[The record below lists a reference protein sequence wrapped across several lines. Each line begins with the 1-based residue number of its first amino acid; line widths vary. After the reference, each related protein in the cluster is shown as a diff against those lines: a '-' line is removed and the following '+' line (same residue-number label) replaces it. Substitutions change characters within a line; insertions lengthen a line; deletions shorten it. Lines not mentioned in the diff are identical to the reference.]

1 MKIRVIDRI
10 LLFLLALVMLV
21 IGVCAALNEF
31 GISVLALL
39 PADITAMLTG
49 TASVIAR
56 VAAIVVMIVLSLY
69 LFSVSFRHKKKPDPF
84 INMESGSKGQI
95 RMSMESISSLV
106 LRTCGQ
112 IPGVSGM
119 KVSTIN
125 HEDSVSVDLSFQ
137 VEMEKNIP
145 ELSAQIQQ
153 TVGEVV
159 ERNCGVAVRNVCVT
173 VSGFTVPAP
182 QTNALPESKPAKKQE
197 KKRGGLFHRE
207 KKEEIPAA
215 APEATGETA
224 DEEPEAEKV
233 EIALEPETVSN
244 PVIVEEPAAG
254 EPVEETAEELVVE
267 EAVSAQS
274 AEPAAEADGEAEEQ
288 KDGEEYS
295 LLENE

>member
-49 TASVIAR
+49 TASFIAR
-56 VAAIVVMIVLSLY
+56 IAAIVVMIVLSLY
-69 LFSVSFRHKKKPDPF
+69 LFSISFRRKKKPDPF

-153 TVGEVV
+153 MVGEVV

-182 QTNALPESKPAKKQE
+182 QTNALPESKSAKKQE
-197 KKRGGLFHRE
+197 KKRSGLFHRE

-215 APEATGETA
+215 APEATAQPVAE
-224 DEEPEAEKV
+224 DPEAEEI
-233 EIALEPETVSN
+233 EIALEPETVSE
-244 PVIVEEPAAG
+244 PVIVEEPAVAG
-254 EPVEETAEELVVE
+254 SVEEKAEEPVAEEAAPE
-267 EAVSAQS
+267 QP
-274 AEPAAEADGEAEEQ
+274 AEPAVEADDEAEQQ

-295 LLENE
+295 VLENE